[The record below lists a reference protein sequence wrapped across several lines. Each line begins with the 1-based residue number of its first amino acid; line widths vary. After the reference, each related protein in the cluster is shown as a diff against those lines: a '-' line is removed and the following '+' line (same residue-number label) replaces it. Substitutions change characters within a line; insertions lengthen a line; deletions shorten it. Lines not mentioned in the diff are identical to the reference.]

1 MNNQYVG
8 KVKAGEVI
16 TYIVLALLVI
26 FTIVPITFMFCAS
39 FMDAKQIMA
48 MPFRWVPSRSYFT
61 STRTITAADSGV
73 ILSIN
78 YKEGQKCE
86 KESIMVMK
94 TSDNNEL
101 YFFPLSNETVTKLY
115 VSEGQYVAAGDTL
128 ATMSNRTFLA
138 NFIKA
143 IRGNNGNN
151 IFFRAML
158 NSLIV
163 AITCS
168 VTTVFFS
175 ALCGYGLAKF
185 HFKGRNVVFMAIMST
200 MMIPFE
206 AIMIPLYLVSKS
218 LGIMNTLPGLI
229 IPFAISAFGV
239 FQMRQYLLT
248 FPSEFLDASRVD
260 GLREFGIF
268 IRIVLPNSTP
278 VIATLGI
285 LSFRNQWDNL
295 LWPMLCAQAE
305 KIKTLPLYISSFAEE
320 KQTDEGALMACA
332 FLASIPMFILF
343 FSLSK
348 YFLGGAAVFES
359 RKG

>member
-1 MNNQYVG
+1 MNNSYVG

-16 TYIVLALLVI
+16 VHIFLILVVI
-26 FTIVPITFMFCAS
+26 FVILPVLFMLVAS
-39 FMDAKQIMA
+39 FMDARQIMA
-48 MPFRWVPSRSYFT
+48 MPFNWIPSKDYF
-61 STRTITAADSGV
+61 SFPTRTFMT
-73 ILSIN
+73 
-78 YKEGQKCE
+78 
-86 KESIMVMK
+86 
-94 TSDNNEL
+94 
-101 YFFPLSNETVTKLY
+101 
-115 VSEGQYVAAGDTL
+115 
-128 ATMSNRTFLA
+128 

-143 IRGNNGNN
+143 VRGNNDNN
-151 IFFRAML
+151 IFFTAMF
-158 NSLIV
+158 NSLVV

-185 HFKGRNVVFMAIMST
+185 NFKGRNVVFMAIMST

-206 AIMIPLYLVSKS
+206 AIMIPLYMVSKM

-248 FPSEFLDASRVD
+248 FPSEYLDASRVD
-260 GLREFGIF
+260 GLGEFNIF
-268 IRIVLPNSTP
+268 LRIVLPNATP

-305 KIKTLPLYISSFAEE
+305 KLKTLPLYISGFAQE

-343 FSLSK
+343 FTLSK

>member
-1 MNNQYVG
+1 MNNSYVG
-8 KVKAGEVI
+8 KVTAGEVVTHI
-16 TYIVLALLVI
+16 ILILLMV
-26 FTIVPITFMFCAS
+26 FTIVPIIFMFCSA
-39 FMDAKQIMA
+39 FMDAKQILA
-48 MPFRWVPSRSYFT
+48 MPFRWIPSKAYFT
-61 STRTITAADSGV
+61 SDS
-73 ILSIN
+73 
-78 YKEGQKCE
+78 
-86 KESIMVMK
+86 
-94 TSDNNEL
+94 
-101 YFFPLSNETVTKLY
+101 
-115 VSEGQYVAAGDTL
+115 
-128 ATMSNRTFLA
+128 RTFLT
-138 NFIKA
+138 NFVKA
-143 IRGNNGNN
+143 IRGNNYNN
-151 IFFRAML
+151 IFFTAMR

-185 HFKGRNVVFMAIMST
+185 PFKGRNIVFMAIMST

-260 GLREFGIF
+260 GLGEFSIF
-268 IRIVLPNSTP
+268 LRIVLPNSTP
-278 VIATLGI
+278 VVATLGI

-305 KIKTLPLYISSFAEE
+305 KLKTLPLYISSFAEE

-343 FSLSK
+343 FTLSK

>member
-1 MNNQYVG
+1 MNNQFVG
-8 KVKAGEVI
+8 KVSAAEVI
-16 TYIVLALLVI
+16 TYIVLAILML
-26 FTIVPITFMFCAS
+26 FTIVPIIFMFCSS
-39 FMDAKQIMA
+39 FMDAKQILA
-48 MPFRWVPSRSYFT
+48 MPFRWIPSKSYFT
-61 STRTITAADSGV
+61 SDS
-73 ILSIN
+73 
-78 YKEGQKCE
+78 
-86 KESIMVMK
+86 
-94 TSDNNEL
+94 
-101 YFFPLSNETVTKLY
+101 
-115 VSEGQYVAAGDTL
+115 
-128 ATMSNRTFLA
+128 RTFLT
-138 NFIKA
+138 NFVKA
-143 IRGNNGNN
+143 VRGNNYNN
-151 IFFRAML
+151 IFFTAML

-163 AITCS
+163 AVTCA

-185 HFKGRNVVFMAIMST
+185 HFKGRTVVFMAIMST

-206 AIMIPLYLVSKS
+206 AIMIPLYLVAKN
-218 LGIMNTLPGLI
+218 LKIINTLPGLI

-260 GLREFGIF
+260 GLGEFNIF
-268 IRIVLPNSTP
+268 LRIVLPNSTP

-305 KIKTLPLYISSFAEE
+305 KLKTLPLYISSFAEE

-343 FSLSK
+343 FTLSK

-359 RKG
+359 RQG

>member
-8 KVKAGEVI
+8 KVSVGEVI
-16 TYIVLALLVI
+16 THIILVLLVL
-26 FTIVPITFMFCAS
+26 FTIFPILFMLVAS

-48 MPFRWVPSRSYFT
+48 MPFRWIPSSKYFT
-61 STRTITAADSGV
+61 SS
-73 ILSIN
+73 S
-78 YKEGQKCE
+78 
-86 KESIMVMK
+86 
-94 TSDNNEL
+94 
-101 YFFPLSNETVTKLY
+101 
-115 VSEGQYVAAGDTL
+115 
-128 ATMSNRTFLA
+128 RTFFT
-138 NFIKA
+138 NFLKA
-143 IRGNNGNN
+143 IRGNNNNN

-158 NSLIV
+158 NSLVV

-185 HFKGRNVVFMAIMST
+185 HFKGRNVVFMSIMST

-206 AIMIPLYLVSKS
+206 AIMIPLYMVTKKIGL
-218 LGIMNTLPGLI
+218 MNTLPGLI
-229 IPFAISAFGV
+229 VPFAISAFGV

-248 FPSEFLDASRVD
+248 FPSEYLDAARVD
-260 GLREFGIF
+260 GLGEFSIF
-268 IRIVLPNSTP
+268 LRIVFPNSTP

-305 KIKTLPLYISSFAEE
+305 KLKTLPLYISGFAEE

-343 FSLSK
+343 FTLSQ
-348 YFLGGAAVFES
+348 YSLGGAAVFES
-359 RKG
+359 RQG

>member
-8 KVKAGEVI
+8 KVRAGEVI

-26 FTIVPITFMFCAS
+26 FTIVPIIFMFCAA
-39 FMDAKQIMA
+39 FMDAKQILA
-48 MPFRWVPSRSYFT
+48 MPFRWIPSKDYFT
-61 STRTITAADSGV
+61 SETRT
-73 ILSIN
+73 
-78 YKEGQKCE
+78 
-86 KESIMVMK
+86 
-94 TSDNNEL
+94 
-101 YFFPLSNETVTKLY
+101 FFT
-115 VSEGQYVAAGDTL
+115 
-128 ATMSNRTFLA
+128 
-138 NFIKA
+138 NFVKA
-143 IRGNNGNN
+143 VRGNNYNN
-151 IFFRAML
+151 IFFTAML

-163 AITCS
+163 AITCA

-218 LGIMNTLPGLI
+218 LGIMNTLSGLI

-248 FPSEFLDASRVD
+248 FPTEFLDASRVD

-268 IRIVLPNSTP
+268 MRIVLPNSTP

-343 FSLSK
+343 FTLSK

>member
-1 MNNQYVG
+1 MNNQFVG
-8 KVKAGEVI
+8 KVSVAEVI
-16 TYIVLALLVI
+16 TYIVLVLLMI
-26 FTIVPITFMFCAS
+26 FTIVPIIFMFCSS
-39 FMDAKQIMA
+39 FMDAKQILA
-48 MPFRWVPSRSYFT
+48 MPFRWIPSKAYFT
-61 STRTITAADSGV
+61 SDS
-73 ILSIN
+73 
-78 YKEGQKCE
+78 
-86 KESIMVMK
+86 
-94 TSDNNEL
+94 
-101 YFFPLSNETVTKLY
+101 
-115 VSEGQYVAAGDTL
+115 
-128 ATMSNRTFLA
+128 RTFLT
-138 NFIKA
+138 NFVKA
-143 IRGNNGNN
+143 IRGNNYNN
-151 IFFRAML
+151 IFFTAML

-163 AITCS
+163 AITCA

-206 AIMIPLYLVSKS
+206 AIMIPLYLVSKN

-248 FPSEFLDASRVD
+248 FPTEFLDASRVD
-260 GLREFGIF
+260 GLGEFNIF
-268 IRIVLPNSTP
+268 LRIVLPNSTP

-305 KIKTLPLYISSFAEE
+305 KLKTLPLYISSFAEE

-343 FSLSK
+343 FTLSK

>member
-1 MNNQYVG
+1 MNNQFVG
-8 KVKAGEVI
+8 KVSVAEVI
-16 TYIVLALLVI
+16 TYIVLALLMI
-26 FTIVPITFMFCAS
+26 FTIVPIIFMFCSS
-39 FMDAKQIMA
+39 FMDAKQILA
-48 MPFRWVPSRSYFT
+48 MPFRWIPSKSYFT
-61 STRTITAADSGV
+61 SDS
-73 ILSIN
+73 
-78 YKEGQKCE
+78 
-86 KESIMVMK
+86 
-94 TSDNNEL
+94 
-101 YFFPLSNETVTKLY
+101 
-115 VSEGQYVAAGDTL
+115 
-128 ATMSNRTFLA
+128 RTFLT
-138 NFIKA
+138 NFVKA
-143 IRGNNGNN
+143 IRGNNYNN
-151 IFFRAML
+151 IFFTAML

-163 AITCS
+163 AITCA

-206 AIMIPLYLVSKS
+206 AIMIPLYLVSKN

-248 FPSEFLDASRVD
+248 FPTEFLDASRVD
-260 GLREFGIF
+260 GLGEFNIF
-268 IRIVLPNSTP
+268 LRIVLPNSTP

-305 KIKTLPLYISSFAEE
+305 KLKTLPLYISSFAEE

-343 FSLSK
+343 FTLSK

>member
-1 MNNQYVG
+1 MNNSYVG
-8 KVKAGEVI
+8 KVRAGEVI
-16 TYIVLALLVI
+16 TYIFLILIVAFVI
-26 FTIVPITFMFCAS
+26 LPILFMFVAS

-48 MPFRWVPSRSYFT
+48 MPFNWIPSKDYFT
-61 STRTITAADSGV
+61 SS
-73 ILSIN
+73 S
-78 YKEGQKCE
+78 
-86 KESIMVMK
+86 
-94 TSDNNEL
+94 
-101 YFFPLSNETVTKLY
+101 
-115 VSEGQYVAAGDTL
+115 
-128 ATMSNRTFLA
+128 RTFMT

-143 IRGNNGNN
+143 IRGNNNNN
-151 IFFRAML
+151 IFFRSML
-158 NSLIV
+158 NSLVV
-163 AITCS
+163 AITCAA
-168 VTTVFFS
+168 TTVFFS

-185 HFKGRNVVFMAIMST
+185 NFKGRNVVFMAIMST

-206 AIMIPLYLVSKS
+206 AIMIPLYMVSKM

-248 FPSEFLDASRVD
+248 FPSEYLDASRVD
-260 GLREFGIF
+260 GLGEFNIF
-268 IRIVLPNSTP
+268 LRIVLPNSTP
-278 VIATLGI
+278 VVATLGI

-305 KIKTLPLYISSFAEE
+305 KLKTLPLYISSFAEE

-343 FSLSK
+343 FTLSK

>member
-1 MNNQYVG
+1 MNNQFVG

-16 TYIVLALLVI
+16 TYIVLALLVV
-26 FTIVPITFMFCAS
+26 FTIVPIIFMFCAS
-39 FMDAKQIMA
+39 FMDAKQILA
-48 MPFRWVPSRSYFT
+48 MPFRWLPSKDYFT
-61 STRTITAADSGV
+61 SETRT
-73 ILSIN
+73 
-78 YKEGQKCE
+78 
-86 KESIMVMK
+86 
-94 TSDNNEL
+94 
-101 YFFPLSNETVTKLY
+101 FFT
-115 VSEGQYVAAGDTL
+115 
-128 ATMSNRTFLA
+128 
-138 NFIKA
+138 NFVKA
-143 IRGNNGNN
+143 VRGNNYNN
-151 IFFRAML
+151 IFFTAML

-206 AIMIPLYLVSKS
+206 AIMIPLYLVSRS

-268 IRIVLPNSTP
+268 LRIVLPNSTP

-305 KIKTLPLYISSFAEE
+305 KLKTLPLYISSFAEE

-343 FSLSK
+343 FTLSK